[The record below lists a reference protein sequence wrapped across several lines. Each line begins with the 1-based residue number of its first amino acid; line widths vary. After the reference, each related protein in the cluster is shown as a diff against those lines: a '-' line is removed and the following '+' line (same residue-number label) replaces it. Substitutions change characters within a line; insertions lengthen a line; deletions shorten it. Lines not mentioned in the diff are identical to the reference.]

1 MKKNIKHCAAC
12 VIFSNRTRIDPEMGT
27 SEHLE
32 SLEQA
37 KKCLILWGSSF
48 GIAAKTVS
56 NNSVSKC
63 STLVMFQK
71 VFAHVGR
78 LSVLYIISSVL
89 VGALSF

>member
-1 MKKNIKHCAAC
+1 M
-12 VIFSNRTRIDPEMGT
+12 ET

-37 KKCLILWGSSF
+37 KTLQGSSF

-78 LSVLYIISSVL
+78 STVCALYYILCFSWCLIILIKLS
-89 VGALSF
+89 LSLIQMMGFKQ